1 MRMVIESS
9 LPSMLILLVIF
20 FVMLF
25 VSIRFGGLAEL
36 SQTQTISFSVYNDL
50 YQMCKYAHCSGPKYC
65 CSNTQFECHLRL
77 FIV

>member
-1 MRMVIESS
+1 MRMVIRSS
-9 LPSMLILLVIF
+9 LPSILILLVIF

-36 SQTQTISFSVYNDL
+36 SQTRQFHPVYITL

-65 CSNTQFECHLRL
+65 CSTTQFDCHLRL